1 MSLTIQ
7 ARVEAAILDQTPL
20 AGVSVDIIKCFNQ
33 LPRAPLA
40 QLLRHLRVPDAVITL
55 WIFCLRPF
63 DMLFSLRLACLLAA
77 RLGCRRAA
85 R

>member
-1 MSLTIQ
+1 MAVAGSIPGRSVRDVSLTIQ

-20 AGVSVDIIKCFNQ
+20 AGVSVDIITCFNQ

-55 WIFCLRPF
+55 WQDFLSKALRHAV
-63 DMLFSLRLACLLAA
+63 FS
-77 RLGCRRAA
+77 
-85 R
+85 